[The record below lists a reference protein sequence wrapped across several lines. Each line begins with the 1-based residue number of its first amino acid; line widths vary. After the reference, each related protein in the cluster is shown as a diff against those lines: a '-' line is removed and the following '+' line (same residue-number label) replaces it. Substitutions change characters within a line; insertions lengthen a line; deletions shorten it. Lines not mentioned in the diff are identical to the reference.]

1 MKTTH
6 GFTLIEFL
14 IYIGLLSILLAI
26 MSQVF
31 LATLSIRTESEGA
44 TNIQQDGRYI
54 LARLTYDIYRA
65 KDISVPAVGATG
77 GVLQLT
83 ITENGTDTAYRYSS
97 ASGNLVLQIGSA
109 TPVPLNSPTVRLTD
123 FSVRRIGNS
132 GSIQN
137 ARDTAKIH
145 IGLQGKSGIAQGAQ
159 QLLFD
164 TTIGLR

>member
-1 MKTTH
+1 MKTKQ

-54 LARLTYDIYRA
+54 LSRLTYDVYRA
-65 KDISVPAVGATG
+65 KSISAPAVGSTG
-77 GVLQLT
+77 GALSLT
-83 ITENGTDTAYRYSS
+83 ITENGTDVSYRYST
-97 ASGNLVLQIGSA
+97 ASGNLWLTIGA
-109 TPVPLNSPTVRLTD
+109 ANPVQLNSSTVTLTA
-123 FSVRRIGNS
+123 FSIQRIGNS
-132 GSIQN
+132 GQILD

-145 IGLQGKSGIAQGAQ
+145 IGLQGKSDVSQGAKN
-159 QLLFD
+159 LLLD
-164 TTIGLR
+164 TTLGLR